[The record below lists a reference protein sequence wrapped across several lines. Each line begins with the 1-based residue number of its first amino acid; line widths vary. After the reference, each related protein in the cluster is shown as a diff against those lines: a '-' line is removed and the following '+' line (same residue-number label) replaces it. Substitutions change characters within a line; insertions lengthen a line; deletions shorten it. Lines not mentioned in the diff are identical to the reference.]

1 MSNTETAQPTST
13 RPTTIQEDYVIRDT
27 VNQPEGGKDVY
38 AASPA
43 IEMTDQWAYSM
54 DPWTAPLI
62 EVQAAAARLSQLPI
76 TEDAAEMFRCD
87 VRCQELEGV
96 FWERR
101 YRGDDLM

>member
-13 RPTTIQEDYVIRDT
+13 HPTTPQEDAVTQDT
-27 VNQPEGGKDVY
+27 INQMEGSRDVY
-38 AASPA
+38 AASLA

-62 EVQAAAARLSQLPI
+62 EVQAAAAHLSRLPI
-76 TEDAAEMFRCD
+76 TEDVTEMFRCAM
-87 VRCQELEGV
+87 RCQELEGA

-101 YRGDDLM
+101 YRGEDLM